1 MNLNLLSQQY
11 TGHLIC
17 ADSHGIPNNG

>member
-17 ADSHGIPNNG
+17 AYSHGIPNNG